1 MTTAEM
7 KKYIRDMDEYIKK
20 ISAEPRKDSLEFLQ
34 KAGIVDKEGKLTPQY
49 QEK

>member
-7 KKYIRDMDEYIKK
+7 KKYIDGMDEYIKK
-20 ISAEPRKDSLEFLQ
+20 ISVEPRGKSLEFLQ
-34 KAGIVDKEGKLTPQY
+34 KAGIVDKDGKLTLQY

>member
-1 MTTAEM
+1 MTTAKM

-20 ISAEPRKDSLEFLQ
+20 ISAEPRRDSLEFLQ
-34 KAGIVDKEGKLTPQY
+34 KAGIVDKDGKLSPHY